1 MMTNIRHVI
10 SCDVSNSGLGPDPKI
25 GNQGEY
31 KTVQRIFNGAISE
44 MAKKKNSEK
53 VVARQN
59 AGRQKD
65 SNTPDEDEAHKSSSD
80 DEDFD
85 TSESLGKLV
94 KADLLAAALKNA
106 TELAELR
113 KQAKTR
119 ATSERKSNIA
129 DDDDDGDA
137 DGISDGEQETSAKK
151 TKRTSP
157 RKQPA
162 LSKLGERAKKQA
174 AKTSSTEV
182 IDLDYELW
190 KATHKPLVVAVAAPV
205 EGIDSIAK

>member
-1 MMTNIRHVI
+1 
-10 SCDVSNSGLGPDPKI
+10 
-25 GNQGEY
+25 
-31 KTVQRIFNGAISE
+31 

-65 SNTPDEDEAHKSSSD
+65 SNTPDEDEAHKSSS

-119 ATSERKSNIA
+119 ATSERKSKIA
-129 DDDDDGDA
+129 DDNDDGDA
-137 DGISDGEQETSAKK
+137 DGLSDGEQETSAKK

>member
-1 MMTNIRHVI
+1 M
-10 SCDVSNSGLGPDPKI
+10 GPDPEI
-25 GNQGEY
+25 ENQGGY
-31 KTVQRIFNGAISE
+31 KTVQRTFHGAISE

-65 SNTPDEDEAHKSSSD
+65 SNTPDEDEAHKSSS

-119 ATSERKSNIA
+119 ATSERKSKIA
-129 DDDDDGDA
+129 DDNDDGDA
-137 DGISDGEQETSAKK
+137 DGLSDGEQETFGEKNKENLSQK
-151 TKRTSP
+151 TTGAVKTR
-157 RKQPA
+157 
-162 LSKLGERAKKQA
+162 RAGQE
-174 AKTSSTEV
+174 TSSKN
-182 IDLDYELW
+182 IINRG
-190 KATHKPLVVAVAAPV
+190 HR
-205 EGIDSIAK
+205 S

>member
-1 MMTNIRHVI
+1 M
-10 SCDVSNSGLGPDPKI
+10 GPDPEI
-25 GNQGEY
+25 ENQGGY
-31 KTVQRIFNGAISE
+31 KTVQRTFHGAISE

-65 SNTPDEDEAHKSSSD
+65 SNTPDEDEAHKSSS

-119 ATSERKSNIA
+119 ATSERKSEIA
-129 DDDDDGDA
+129 DDNDDGDA
-137 DGISDGEQETSAKK
+137 DGLSDGEQETSAKK

-174 AKTSSTEV
+174 AKTSHATEV